1 MSYSPSQTP
10 DATSMSP
17 EQLIQ
22 ARLLYAAYARKPS
35 NLLMTAAVTVTI
47 GLLLWSLFP
56 PTPMAVWMLAIT
68 AATSIGYVECAA
80 FRRAQPGPDTHALW
94 QHIFSVQTA
103 LAGLA
108 WASGPTLMI
117 RAAAGAE
124 SALFVAI
131 LLCVCAV
138 AMISVASQRAAMN
151 SFIAAALVPPAV
163 ALWHTGGDLERMV
176 AIALVFGAVL
186 MMFVGHRFNQSMRE
200 LLEAESRIR
209 SVFDTTLDAVI
220 GMDAFGRITD
230 WNLRA
235 ETVFGWTRGEALG
248 LAIEDTIIP
257 AQHRGAHRGGL
268 ARFLA
273 TGEVHLLNRRTEI
286 TAMRRN
292 GEEFPIEIS
301 ITPIKTGN
309 TWNFT
314 AFIADITARK
324 EWVAA
329 LQESEERFR
338 SFFKNN
344 SSVMLLIQ
352 PSSGEIIDANMAG
365 AAYYGYPRERLIG
378 MSISDINILPPERVA
393 EERQRALLERRN
405 YFLFHH
411 RLASGE
417 VRDVEVYSTPIES
430 GGRPLL
436 FSIVHDITD
445 RKRLEEAREEAV
457 TRLQKIASR
466 VPGVV
471 YQYRL
476 RPDGGACY
484 PFASEGIREIYRV
497 SPEDVRD
504 DASKVLA
511 IYHPD
516 DRDATVASIQQS
528 ARDLTPW
535 HHEYRVKFDDGT
547 VRWLFGNAL
556 PQREADGSVLWHG
569 FITDITLKKA
579 AEDEINSLAFY
590 DPLTRLPNRRLLLD
604 RLSQAL
610 ASSARSERDGAL
622 LLIDL
627 DDFKTVNATLGHD
640 IGDLQLQHV
649 AQRLRSCVREGDTVA
664 RLGGDEFVVIVE
676 DLSGNAQEAATQAEA
691 VGEKILTTLNQP
703 YQLASHTHRSSA
715 SIGVALFSDH
725 HSTIDDLLKRT
736 DLAMFQ
742 AKAAGRNTLRFFDP
756 EMQTVV
762 TTRAALEADLR
773 EAILKAQFLL
783 HYQAQV
789 VGEGRVTGAEV
800 LLRWQHPQ
808 RGLVSP
814 LEFIPLA
821 EDTGL
826 ILPLGHWVLEN
837 ACTQLALWA
846 TRPEMAHLTVAVN
859 VSVRQFHHRDFV
871 DQVLAVLDSTG
882 ANPKRLKLEL
892 TESLLV
898 DDVEGV
904 IAKMSTLKARGV
916 GFSLDDFGTGYSS
929 LSYLKRLPLDQL
941 KIDQSF
947 VKTILTDPNDAAIA
961 KMVVALADSMG
972 LAVIAEGV
980 EIEAQR
986 DFLARQGCHAYQGYL
1001 FSRPLPLAEFEA
1013 LAKRI

>member
-1 MSYSPSQTP
+1 
-10 DATSMSP
+10 
-17 EQLIQ
+17 
-22 ARLLYAAYARKPS
+22 
-35 NLLMTAAVTVTI
+35 MTAARVRILAIDDVPANLHTLGAALDGEFELQFATSGPAGIALALKSPPDLILLDVVMPEVDGFVTFKRLLAQPTLQHIPVVFVTASDDIDSEVTGLSLGASDFITKPINVTI
-47 GLLLWSLFP
+47 
-56 PTPMAVWMLAIT
+56 A
-68 AATSIGYVECAA
+68 C
-80 FRRAQPGPDTHALW
+80 H
-94 QHIFSVQTA
+94 
-103 LAGLA
+103 
-108 WASGPTLMI
+108 
-117 RAAAGAE
+117 
-124 SALFVAI
+124 
-131 LLCVCAV
+131 
-138 AMISVASQRAAMN
+138 
-151 SFIAAALVPPAV
+151 
-163 ALWHTGGDLERMV
+163 
-176 AIALVFGAVL
+176 
-186 MMFVGHRFNQSMRE
+186 
-200 LLEAESRIR
+200 RIR
-209 SVFDTTLDAVI
+209 NLV
-220 GMDAFGRITD
+220 GREQ
-230 WNLRA
+230 LRRQV
-235 ETVFGWTRGEALG
+235 ERQRDQLE
-248 LAIEDTIIP
+248 
-257 AQHRGAHRGGL
+257 Q
-268 ARFLA
+268 
-273 TGEVHLLNRRTEI
+273 EV
-286 TAMRRN
+286 A
-292 GEEFPIEIS
+292 
-301 ITPIKTGN
+301 
-309 TWNFT
+309 
-314 AFIADITARK
+314 ARK
-324 EWVAA
+324 EWGVT

-338 SFFKNN
+338 SFFNNN
-344 SSVMLLIQ
+344 SSVMLLIE

-365 AAYYGYPRERLIG
+365 AAYYGFPRERLIG
-378 MSISDINILPPERVA
+378 MSTNDINILSPVRVA
-393 EERQRALLERRN
+393 EERQRALREKRN

-430 GGRPLL
+430 GGRALL

-476 RPDGGACY
+476 RPDGSACY

-497 SPEDVRD
+497 SPEDVRE

-511 IYHPD
+511 VLHPED
-516 DRDATVASIQQS
+516 YGATVASIQKS

-535 HHEYRVKFDDGT
+535 RHEYRVKFDDGT

-556 PQREADGSVLWHG
+556 PQQEADGSVLWHG

-579 AEDEINSLAFY
+579 AEDEINSLAFF
-590 DPLTRLPNRRLLLD
+590 DPLTLLPNRRLLLD
-604 RLSQAL
+604 RLTQAL
-610 ASSARSERDGAL
+610 ASSSRSERDGAL

-627 DDFKTVNATLGHD
+627 DNFKTVNATLGHD
-640 IGDLQLQHV
+640 IGDLHLQQV
-649 AQRLRSCVREGDTVA
+649 AQRLSASVREGDTVA
-664 RLGGDEFVVIVE
+664 RLGGDEFIVILE
-676 DLSGNAQEAATQAEA
+676 DLSGNAQEAATQVEA
-691 VGEKILTTLNQP
+691 VAEKILTALNQP
-703 YQLASHTHRSSA
+703 YQLASYAHRSSA

-725 HSTIDDLLKRT
+725 ESTIDDLLKRA

-742 AKAAGRNTLRFFDP
+742 AKAVGRNTLRFFDP

-789 VGEGRVTGAEV
+789 VGEGRVTGAEA

-814 LEFIPLA
+814 MEFIPLA

-826 ILPLGHWVLEN
+826 ILPLGHWVLER
-837 ACTQLALWA
+837 ACNQLALWA
-846 TRPEMAHLTVAVN
+846 TRAEMAHLTVAVN
-859 VSVRQFHHRDFV
+859 VSARQFHHREFV

-882 ANPKRLKLEL
+882 ANPKKLKLEL

-904 IAKMSTLKARGV
+904 IAKMSTLQSKGV

-941 KIDQSF
+941 KIDQGF
-947 VKTILTDPNDAAIA
+947 VRNILTDPNDAAIA
-961 KMVVALADSMG
+961 KMVVALAYSMG

-986 DFLARQGCHAYQGYL
+986 DFLARLGCHAYQGYL
-1001 FSRPLPLAEFEA
+1001 FSRPLPLAEFEV